1 MYPLIRM
8 AFKSWQARCLP
19 DLELGQDH
27 VSTHRCWP
35 WDIDPWME
43 LNNGRTLT
51 LYDLGRIPLGA
62 RSGLVSVLK
71 ENEWGLTVAGSTI
84 RYRRRI
90 LPFEKFTMR
99 SRGVGWDDKFF
110 YIEQSMW
117 KKNGECASHVVIRSA
132 FTSKSGIVAP
142 EKVAALLGFP
152 DQSPALP
159 QFIQDWI
166 ALEATRPWPPM
177 GIKDT

>member
-1 MYPLIRM
+1 MYPFLRM
-8 AFKSWQARCLP
+8 AIEGRLARKLSP
-19 DLELGQDH
+19 LDLGQDH

-62 RSGLVSVLK
+62 RSGLISVLK
-71 ENEWGLTVAGSTI
+71 ENQWGLTVAGSTI

-99 SRGVGWDDKFF
+99 SRGVGWDDRFF

-117 KKNGECASHVVIRSA
+117 KKNGECASHAVIRSA
-132 FTSKSGIVAP
+132 FTSKSGIVPPP
-142 EKVAALLGFP
+142 EVVKKLNFP
-152 DQSPALP
+152 DVSPELP
-159 QFIQDWI
+159 AFVQNWI
-166 ALEATRPWPPM
+166 DSETTRPWPPM
-177 GIKDT
+177 S